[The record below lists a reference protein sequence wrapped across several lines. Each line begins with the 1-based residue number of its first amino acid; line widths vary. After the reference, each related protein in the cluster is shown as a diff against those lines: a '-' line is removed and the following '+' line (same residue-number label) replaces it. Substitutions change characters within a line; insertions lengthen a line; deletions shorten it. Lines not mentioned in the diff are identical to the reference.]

1 MMMMF
6 YLSSSQQI
14 ELTFLL
20 NILKNDLNLNQ
31 KKYIK
36 FLLTLKALGEN
47 IQGEVG
53 EIFFSQMRLFSQ
65 DKFKFIRDNTTS
77 YLILENA
84 TNNSNKAEKALLSI
98 YLLQDEIGL
107 YKDMNSFYMGL
118 KGLSLIGLESYSRRI
133 AVEEN
138 FDFLSK

>member
-1 MMMMF
+1 M
-6 YLSSSQQI
+6 I
-14 ELTFLL
+14 
-20 NILKNDLNLNQ
+20 LNLNEKQ
-31 KKYIK
+31 YIK
-36 FLLTLKALGEN
+36 FLLTLKALGKN

-53 EIFFSQMRLFSQ
+53 EIFFRNETFSQ
-65 DKFKFIRDNTTS
+65 DKFKFIRDNDII

-98 YLLQDEIGL
+98 SLLQDEIGL
-107 YKDMNSFYMGL
+107 YKDMYSFYMGL
-118 KGLSLIGLESYSRRI
+118 KGLSLIGLESYSTRI